1 MFKIKNKK
9 KLYIINMTYNLDI
22 INLFINQYIN
32 DIGLNV
38 ISKNL
43 NISLQTLY
51 RWEYLYSNNILNQKL
66 VNKETIDKNKKLH
79 GLNKKNNYILKII
92 DFVYKNEGC
101 LLNDIYEFLNKEISK
116 STICR
121 ILKENGITRKRCNI
135 RVVCKDIDKIEEIR
149 YEFSK
154 NVEDDTFLESEF
166 IDETSFC
173 VNDIYNYGFSKKGK
187 EILKITKHSKNKERY
202 TLLSSISN
210 DSIKCTIIKGSVN
223 SRIYLNFLDSI
234 KDKLKNRNL
243 VQDNA
248 RIHQAKIVKEFC
260 KNNDIN
266 LIFNPPYS
274 PEFNPIEL
282 IFNKLKTEFKKLNH
296 KNIISDIK
304 ECLNKITNQ
313 DLNKCINHS
322 LKFINKYK

>member
-1 MFKIKNKK
+1 MFKIFTIN
-9 KLYIINMTYNLDI
+9 LFIINMTYNLDI
-22 INLFINQYIN
+22 INLFINQY
-32 DIGLNV
+32 LNNISLKN

-43 NISLQTLY
+43 NISLQTLK
-51 RWEYLYSNNILNQKL
+51 RWLLLYSNNIINKQPIK
-66 VNKETIDKNKKLH
+66 KETIEKNKKLH
-79 GLNKKNNYILKII
+79 GSNKKDKYTFEII
-92 DFVYKNEGC
+92 NFVFKNEGC
-101 LLNDIYEFLNKEISK
+101 LLDDIYNFINKEISK

-121 ILKENGITRKRCNI
+121 ILKENNITRKKCNI
-135 RVVCKDIDKIEEIR
+135 RVVCKDINKIEEIR

-154 NVEDDTFLESEF
+154 NVNEEIFLESEF

-173 VNDIYNYGFSKKGK
+173 IDDIFNYGYSEKGK

-202 TLLSSISN
+202 TLLSSISK
-210 DSIKCTIIKGSVN
+210 DSIKYIIIKGSVN
-223 SRIYLNFLDSI
+223 SIIYLNFLNSI

-248 RIHQAKIVKEFC
+248 RIHHSKIVKEFS

-266 LIFNPPYS
+266 LIYNPPYS

-296 KNIISDIK
+296 KNLIDDIK
-304 ECLNKITNQ
+304 QCLKKITNE
-313 DLNKCINHS
+313 DINKSLNHS